1 MKLLLQPMR
10 RRAATWHPVGRRVSA
25 RWHSYSYSTWT
36 VEPRLDWVD
45 ARFAPSNFVKESA
58 IVYPSVLSDEEA
70 SSLQQDISI
79 RMKRRRY
86 EKGHWDAVITGYKEV
101 ELPDPDAT
109 KQRSNLP
116 SSRFGPLSNDS
127 ETVLRRVRTLLES
140 NDSIWMPSSSSTNSK
155 CETKNRTWLPC
166 HAIDLNETG
175 ELTAHVDSIK
185 FSGCLVS
192 GLSLLSPSILRLK
205 PAAANEDNEENEN
218 DSSHVIK
225 EGHVDLYLPP
235 KSLYVLSGVSR
246 YQYTHELLPT
256 HSTFGPQSISVPR
269 GLRYS
274 VIFRDAKDDEEKE

>member
-1 MKLLLQPMR
+1 MKLLLLAQQPMR
-10 RRAATWHPVGRRVSA
+10 RRAATWYPVGRRVSA
-25 RWHSYSYSTWT
+25 RWHSTWT
-36 VEPRLDWVD
+36 VEPHPDWVD

-58 IVYPSVLSDEEA
+58 IVYPNVLSDEEA

-109 KQRSNLP
+109 KRSNLP

-140 NDSIWMPSSSSTNSK
+140 NDSIWMPSSSSISSK

-205 PAAANEDNEENEN
+205 PAANEDNNEN

-256 HSTFGPQSISVPR
+256 HSTFGPQSIPVPR

-274 VIFRDAKDDEEKE
+274 VIFRDAKDDEEEESPDP

>member
-1 MKLLLQPMR
+1 MICHGI
-10 RRAATWHPVGRRVSA
+10 T
-25 RWHSYSYSTWT
+25 
-36 VEPRLDWVD
+36 
-45 ARFAPSNFVKESA
+45 N
-58 IVYPSVLSDEEA
+58 
-70 SSLQQDISI
+70 
-79 RMKRRRY
+79 RRRY

-109 KQRSNLP
+109 KRSNLP
-116 SSRFGPLSNDS
+116 SSRFGPLSKDS
-127 ETVLRRVRTLLES
+127 ERVLRRVRSLLES
-140 NDSIWMPSSSSTNSK
+140 NDSIWMPPSSSSGHGLETNDA
-155 CETKNRTWLPC
+155 TKKRTWLPC

-205 PAAANEDNEENEN
+205 PANEN
-218 DSSHVIK
+218 DDENGSSHVRK

-235 KSLYVLSGVSR
+235 NSLYALSGVSR

-256 HSTFGPQSISVPR
+256 HSTFGPQSIPVPR

-274 VIFRDAKDDEEKE
+274 VIFRDAKDDEEEESSDP